1 MRHTQFIIRGVP
13 DVPMALPK
21 FPLTTPTQPH
31 KIYYI
36 IYKAEIQEVKRKM
49 IKLFILNDVS
59 PFSSDAVFK
68 ICLALE
74 EKGLTQENIV
84 RFDSYDELLDGII
97 PALEKGEHII
107 VAPENSDYNTT
118 KRDIIGKLIMQEYS
132 SPVIAE
138 IIALN
143 AGDDLSEIDLTGH
156 CLVPAESKTLISTD
170 GLYSGFSVPMLSGR
184 ISCIPLDFMRVDEI
198 LSQFTEKIIERE
210 ERLAEMGVDA
220 EIEMPDYD
228 LVPAVTEMA
237 IVLSCE
243 ESASTSS
250 VTAGTRS

>member
-1 MRHTQFIIRGVP
+1 
-13 DVPMALPK
+13 
-21 FPLTTPTQPH
+21 
-31 KIYYI
+31 
-36 IYKAEIQEVKRKM
+36 M

-143 AGDDLSEIDLTGH
+143 AGGGGEKRRGADDDGYVGRLTGH

-170 GLYSGFSVPMLSGR
+170 GLYSGFSVPILSGR

-198 LSQFTEKIIERE
+198 LSQFMEKIIERE

-228 LVPAVTEMA
+228 LVPSVTEMVEA
-237 IVLSCE
+237 LS
-243 ESASTSS
+243 SQDKTIALSTSEATMW
-250 VTAGTRS
+250 VYNLTIR